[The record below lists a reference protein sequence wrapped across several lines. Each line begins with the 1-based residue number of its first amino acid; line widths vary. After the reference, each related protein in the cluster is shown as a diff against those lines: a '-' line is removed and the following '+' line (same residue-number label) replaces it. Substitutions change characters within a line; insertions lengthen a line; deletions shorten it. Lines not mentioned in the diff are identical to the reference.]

1 MNDIDAF
8 GDDWVLSGKAQSTF
22 QTYRQILNKAPFQ
35 LPGNLR
41 EAKRWL
47 SERRTEIAPA
57 TIVVY
62 VRALR
67 AFSAWWAEEYRKED
81 PLKDLEFPKVPVAA
95 PGAIVDDDVIETL
108 RDSLTV
114 GGSNMGPTMQRDL
127 AILEMFVHTGMRRS
141 ELVALDVDD
150 VDFQAARITIKP
162 SKNGEGRIIPIHSAL
177 RVPLR
182 RYIRLERE
190 YHRHT
195 EEPALFLGR
204 DGRLRADSIT
214 RMFKRVSERAGLDHV
229 VGTHEFRRRFA
240 DQWISGGGAD
250 DHLMVIAGW
259 KSAAMPARYRAAN
272 SKDRALAQYDKI
284 LDPGKATPGDKSPV
298 SRPRSA
304 KPTPRRIVR
313 RGAPL
318 PVSNG

>member
-8 GDDWVLSGKAQSTF
+8 GDDWVLSGKARSTF
-22 QTYRQILNKAPFQ
+22 ETYRQILSKAPFE
-35 LPGNLR
+35 LPGSLR

-67 AFSAWWAEEYRKED
+67 AFAAWWAEEYRKED

-95 PGAIVDDDVIETL
+95 PGAIVDDDVIEAL
-108 RDSLTV
+108 RDSLDV
-114 GGSNMGPTMQRDL
+114 GGPNKGPTMQRDL

-141 ELVALDVDD
+141 ELVALDLDD

-162 SKNGEGRIIPIHSAL
+162 SKNGEGRIVPIHSAL

-182 RYIRLERE
+182 RYIRLERQ
-190 YHRHT
+190 YHRHA

-214 RMFKRVSERAGLDHV
+214 RMFKRLSERAGLDHV

-250 DHLMVIAGW
+250 DHLMLLAGW

-272 SKDRALAQYDKI
+272 SKERALAQYDKI
-284 LDPGKATPGDKSPV
+284 LDPQRD
-298 SRPRSA
+298 RPAS
-304 KPTPRRIVR
+304 PTPQPEVRYYRSPNGRVIR
-313 RGAPL
+313 RGGP
-318 PVSNG
+318 PVAR